1 VSEFASYCAA
11 LIERVRAAGW
21 EEREQREI
29 PYGRQWRL
37 ARRSTENAVLNAYH
51 GKKGCSFVV
60 AGPSAAHLAEDLG
73 TELPASGA
81 SGAPRASIDP
91 FALGPTRVGGDE
103 SGKGDYFG
111 PLVAALYHV
120 DEAHARELVSWGIA
134 DCKQLSDP
142 QVERLAGK
150 LEDTGRGAV
159 VSLAPPHYNARYA
172 AVGNINVLLG
182 ELYAECWRALAPRF
196 DAPPP
201 VVLIDQFTP
210 AAARLAKAL
219 ALPRG
224 TRLELRTKGE
234 RDVAVAAASVLARAA
249 FVRGLREQ
257 GQPFG
262 TDLPAGS
269 GSPVSRAIKDFV
281 RAFGPAPLAEVA
293 KLHFSLTP
301 QSVAPPRP

>member
-1 VSEFASYCAA
+1 MSSTFASYCED
-11 LIERVRAAGW
+11 LLRRARDAGW

-37 ARRSTENAVLNAYH
+37 GRGSTENAVLNAYH
-51 GKKGCSFVV
+51 GKKGLSFVA
-60 AGPSAAHLAEDLG
+60 AGPGGPRLAEDLG
-73 TELPASGA
+73 RPQAPPSAAGA
-81 SGAPRASIDP
+81 AVSADP
-91 FALGPTRVGGDE
+91 FELGANRVGGDE

-120 DEAHARELVSWGIA
+120 DASHAEELLRWGIA
-134 DCKQLSDP
+134 DCKQLSDA

-150 LEDTGRGAV
+150 LEATERGAV
-159 VSLAPPHYNARYA
+159 AILAPPRYNERYA

-182 ELYAECWRALAPRF
+182 ELYGECWRALAPRLRG
-196 DAPPP
+196 P
-201 VVLIDQFTP
+201 VPVLLIDQFTP
-210 AAARLAKAL
+210 AQARLAKAL

-224 TRLELRTKGE
+224 TRLEMRTKGE

-262 TDLPAGS
+262 AELPAGA
-269 GSPVSRAIKDFV
+269 GAPVSRAI
-281 RAFGPAPLAEVA
+281 RAFARDFGPTQLGEVA

-301 QSVAPPRP
+301 PGARAPAS